1 MIEIIGEYLNLI
13 AQGCPF
19 TTINA
24 DGSQRKGN
32 QKRAGDKA
40 REDSTKEIKSGNCF
54 WFGHLWII
62 TLLPKN

>member
-24 DGSQRKGN
+24 DGSQRKAHFSYTDGLHIFKILV
-32 QKRAGDKA
+32 KRQAFKY
-40 REDSTKEIKSGNCF
+40 T
-54 WFGHLWII
+54 HLV
-62 TLLPKN
+62 